1 MVATILIVEDD
12 VQFSYLLGEQLQDEY
27 DVLFASDGFEAV
39 RVVQD
44 KRPDLVLLDIMMPR
58 MDGWEACRQ
67 IRKFSDVPIVMVT
80 CRTGEMDKVRGL
92 EMGADDYVTKPI
104 SPLEFRARVGA
115 ALRRGATPISSPQ
128 VIQVDERLLV
138 DQRRKEAYVEG
149 EPANLSAIEYKL
161 LTCLL
166 DNAGYTCTHNA
177 LLTQI
182 WGWEY
187 TDESDY
193 LRVYVHHLRKKIEED
208 PQHPRYVLTERG
220 KGYRFERPCA

>member
-1 MVATILIVEDD
+1 MAATILIVEDD
-12 VQFSYLLGEQLQDEY
+12 VQFSYLLGEQLRDEY
-27 DVLFASDGFEAV
+27 NVLFASDGFEAI

-44 KRPDLVLLDIMMPR
+44 KQPDLVLLDIMMPR

-80 CRTGEMDKVRGL
+80 CRTGEIDKVRGL

-115 ALRRGATPISSPQ
+115 ALRRGTTPLASPQ
-128 VIQVDERLLV
+128 VIQVDKRLV
-138 DQRRKEAYVEG
+138 IDQRRKEAYVEG
-149 EPANLSAIEYKL
+149 EPANLSSIEYKL

-166 DNAGYTCTHNA
+166 DNAGYTCSHNA

-208 PQHPRYVLTERG
+208 PQNPRYLLTERG
-220 KGYRFERPCA
+220 KGYRFERPSS